1 MSGSGTRTARFDSD
15 ADDAASSSA
24 AGDVARLRART
35 ELGLTPLLDPS
46 QRHSA
51 VRAALEA
58 GKERETLDGVLQYA
72 GEREREIRE
81 VCDVHYAEFV
91 RSVDE
96 LLDVRED
103 TMALHDAVAE
113 LNADLQLSGEALGD
127 VAQRLVTA
135 KRTLR
140 NVRRLRVLVDACRLA
155 AELAERADAHAD
167 QRRFFEALRGVA
179 ALERALDDAPHSP
192 LLALEFGR
200 YLRSVLPLMRT
211 RIRDKAMQALNEWL
225 ELARRRALEVG
236 KLALDRTAR
245 RAERE
250 RQRPATDID
259 AATVAAV
266 ADKQR
271 RRDSRA
277 NSSSNT
283 SSSSNN
289 NNNNSGGLSAAAVA
303 ASGERPL
310 MDELGLNFRPLYQC
324 AAVYAALGISSQFA
338 TYFTENR
345 RKQADLIEPAD
356 ADNFFDKYGPYFL
369 AMAGFFIIEATA
381 VASISAVIVPTHLS
395 ALWAAAMAK
404 LKVVLQE
411 QLKLCR
417 SANTLRDMKAFVV
430 YFNDTLRV
438 YGFDVAPLVAAQ
450 HDMRSYFV
458 ELSQRDAIDEFNNI
472 IVEHGGT
479 PVTLRTDGEYN
490 RLGAR
495 HGLVPHVRPALP
507 YSAEY
512 SALVPNALDTL
523 LDCVGDVRVFSA
535 DLPGVATL
543 LWRTADQLIADLA
556 RRIMAHAKD
565 TPSMQSV
572 AARAQMSCDVRH
584 IVEVL
589 PVVEARVARLA
600 SAVGMHEAIDAADD
614 DAYAAL
620 LAGGSST
627 ESDLVVSDDGPLSA
641 HDANLNSAP
650 TLRRGKA
657 ARALVEAQTTIVA
670 LVRDLTLQ
678 SVLEFLEGATQ
689 VNWAPP
695 GNASSDPRGYI
706 VDVVMF
712 LEGSMVSMAPLT
724 AAVRSQLLSAVFQR
738 VASYLAALLAN
749 DAVRRINL
757 VGVMNLDTDLRH
769 VEQFEQRCGVAQGH
783 FEEPRQLVRLLTS
796 QTMLDFC
803 DPTLQRNRYRLI
815 AADKQRLLAILEKW
829 ELKMQSLFVVSAKD
843 KDSKQRREQIATLIS
858 SLKGGK

>member
-1 MSGSGTRTARFDSD
+1 MSSSTGTGTRATRTDSD
-15 ADDAASSSA
+15 AADASSSA
-24 AGDVARLRART
+24 GEVARLRART

-58 GKERETLDGVLQYA
+58 GKERETLDAVLQYA

-113 LNADLQLSGEALGD
+113 LNADLQLSGEALVD
-127 VAQRLVTA
+127 VAQQLVTA

-155 AELAERADAHAD
+155 AELAERADRHAE

-179 ALERALDDAPHSP
+179 ALERALDAPHSP

-211 RIRDKAMQALNEWL
+211 RIRDKSMQALNEWL

-250 RQRPATDID
+250 RQRPAIDID

-266 ADKQR
+266 AEKQR

-277 NSSSNT
+277 NSSSSNNNT
-283 SSSSNN
+283 NTNTNSSSS
-289 NNNNSGGLSAAAVA
+289 GLSAAAVA

-324 AAVYAALGISSQFA
+324 AAVYAALGISNQFA
-338 TYFTENR
+338 TYYTENR

-512 SALVPNALDTL
+512 SALVPHALDTL

-689 VNWAPP
+689 VNWAPT
-695 GNASSDPRGYI
+695 GNASGDPRGYI

-724 AAVRSQLLSAVFQR
+724 VAVRNQLLSAVFQR

-769 VEQFEQRCGVAQGH
+769 IEQFEQRCGVAQGH

-858 SLKGGK
+858 SLRGGK